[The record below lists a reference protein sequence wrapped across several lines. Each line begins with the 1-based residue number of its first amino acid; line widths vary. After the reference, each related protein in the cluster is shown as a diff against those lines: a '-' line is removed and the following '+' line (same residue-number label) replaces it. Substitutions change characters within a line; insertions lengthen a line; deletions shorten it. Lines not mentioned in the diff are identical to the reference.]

1 MKSNIVLEQV
11 AYIIYVMSYIAQ
23 PTSNFHVDWIL
34 QPLQFSLL
42 PVIQ

>member
-1 MKSNIVLEQV
+1 
-11 AYIIYVMSYIAQ
+11 MSYIAQ

-42 PVIQ
+42 QYYSNFQYSSGYQE